1 MLFAYAEDMQ
11 QISPRT
17 VLRFITWHQLQ
28 NSRIVE
34 ILFPMFE
41 ERPTQRSKKYLHA
54 MRKDFVDQVSEFVQF
69 TSITL
74 FVLYHQR

>member
-17 VLRFITWHQLQ
+17 VLRFITWHQL
-28 NSRIVE
+28 E